1 MRRSAQFTML
11 TGLWCL
17 VLCVA
22 LLAATPRADYQ
33 RRVNEAAQLIQSAVE
48 KPDTETE
55 ATLTRLAR
63 LLPPSEEVTDN
74 EHVIRIN
81 NEWLQEQIAQLPEA
95 LAPEEDDEEDA
106 QARIG
111 EWQKLV
117 DYLNALNARVND
129 LNAPLPANFK
139 LERDKLNNILA
150 RSEYQTDERNA
161 SGIQHWLKQ
170 QWRRLVKWLQALF
183 GPSER
188 EPNLPGQGTVKVA
201 RVIII
206 TLLIAALAFAI
217 YQLSKWWQQR
227 QPKNRKEKSRE
238 ILGVEITDET
248 TTEDLQAA
256 ARLLAQQGDYRGAIR
271 RAYIALL
278 YELEQRGKLRLHRSK
293 TNRDYL
299 NALRHETM
307 LYPSFAALTLRFEQ
321 VWYGQSQASQFDF
334 EGFLNGYSALVKSEK

>member
-1 MRRSAQFTML
+1 MHRHGFNGLMW
-11 TGLWCL
+11 LWCL
-17 VLCVA
+17 ILYCALCPVLF
-22 LLAATPRADYQ
+22 AAVPRADYQ
-33 RRVNEAAQLIQSAVE
+33 RRVNEAAQLIQSAVK

-63 LLPPSEEVTDN
+63 LLPASEEVADR
-74 EHVIRIN
+74 EFIIHIN
-81 NEWLQEQIAQLPEA
+81 NIWLHEQIAQLPEA
-95 LAPEEDDEEDA
+95 ATDEDEEDT

-139 LERDKLNNILA
+139 LERNKLDSILA
-150 RSEYQTDERNA
+150 RAEYQTDERAA

-170 QWRRLVKWLQALF
+170 QWGRLMKWLRALF
-183 GPSER
+183 SQSER
-188 EPNLPGQGTVKVA
+188 EPNMPGQGTVNIA
-201 RVIII
+201 RVIIV
-206 TLLIAALAFAI
+206 TLLIAALAFAL
-217 YQLSKWWQQR
+217 YQLSRRWRAR
-227 QPKNRKEKSRE
+227 QPKDKKEKARE

-248 TTEDLQAA
+248 TTEDLLAA

-299 NALRHETM
+299 NALRHEAL
-307 LYPSFAALTLRFEQ
+307 LYPSFAALTRSFEA

-334 EGFLNGYSALVKSEK
+334 EGFLDSYEEAVRGA

>member
-1 MRRSAQFTML
+1 MHNVRFTML
-11 TGLWCL
+11 IGLWC
-17 VLCVA
+17 VALCVA
-22 LLAATPRADYQ
+22 LFAATPRADYQ
-33 RRVNEAAQLIQSAVE
+33 RRINEAAQLIQSAVE

-63 LLPPSEEVTDN
+63 LLPPSEEVV
-74 EHVIRIN
+74 EQVAGREQVIRIN
-81 NEWLQEQIAQLPEA
+81 NNWLQEQLAQLPEA
-95 LAPEEDDEEDA
+95 STDEDEEDT

-129 LNAPLPANFK
+129 LNAPLPADFK
-139 LERDKLNNILA
+139 LERSQLDNILA
-150 RSEYQTDERNA
+150 RSEYQTDEREA

-170 QWRRLVKWLQALF
+170 QWARLIKWLRALF
-183 GPSER
+183 SQSER
-188 EPNLPGQGTVKVA
+188 DPQMPGQGTVNLA
-201 RVIII
+201 RVIIV
-206 TLLIAALAFAI
+206 TLLIAALAFAL

-227 QPKNRKEKSRE
+227 QPKDKKEKARE

-248 TTEDLQAA
+248 TTEDLLAA

-299 NALRHETM
+299 NALRHEAL

-334 EGFLNGYSALVKSEK
+334 DGFLKGYQQTLSG